1 MAGKADFAARL
12 ALVLKALSISGGRL
26 AADAGVDK
34 SLVSR
39 WRAGSVM
46 PSAHNLARL
55 TQIIAARHS
64 GFTMLDWELDM
75 DALAGRFGVTAPA
88 PAVSAQTPPSGFAE
102 WLALPKLREAALA
115 SGKASAALA
124 GFWRTTR
131 PVPEFPGKFVHDHV
145 IMQATPDG
153 PLSFRIGL
161 FSSRLIGW
169 SMAVGDQMYCCATN
183 QLIGNSIFA
192 IFNCVHRS
200 RIDVLDGVTLA
211 CMADAGGVPVGAAC
225 LLERIGELSGDD
237 DADNAQ
243 YEALLAEHPIAP
255 DGSIPEHIQRHL
267 FRDTGPAALAA
278 GGDPLIMM
286 RSMTSL
292 ARGSVGGS
300 APTGER
306 RFARGIEEDMANGRG
321 IPL

>member
-1 MAGKADFAARL
+1 MAGKDFGVRKEDFGARL
-12 ALVLKALSISGGRL
+12 TLALKALSISGGRL
-26 AADAGVDK
+26 AADAEVDK

-39 WRAGSVM
+39 WRSGSVM

-55 TQIIAARHS
+55 TQIIAARHP

-75 DALAGRFGVTAPA
+75 SALAARFGVAAPA
-88 PAVSAQTPPSGFAE
+88 PAAPAQRPPSGFAE
-102 WLALPKLREAALA
+102 WLALPKFREAALA
-115 SGKASAALA
+115 SGKASSALA

-145 IMQATPDG
+145 IMQTTADG

-192 IFNCVHRS
+192 IFNYVHRP

-225 LLERIGELSGDD
+225 LLERVGDLSGDD
-237 DADNAQ
+237 EADDAQ

-255 DGSIPEHIQRHL
+255 DGSIPEHVQRHL

-286 RSMTSL
+286 PAVTSM
-292 ARGSVGGS
+292 ARGSS
-300 APTGER
+300 
-306 RFARGIEEDMANGRG
+306 GRG
-321 IPL
+321 GPIA

>member
-1 MAGKADFAARL
+1 MVGKADFAERL

-26 AADAGVDK
+26 ACDVGVDK

-46 PSAHNLARL
+46 PSADNLARL
-55 TQIIAARHS
+55 TRIIAERHP

-75 DALAGRFGVTAPA
+75 AALAARFGVAAPR
-88 PAVSAQTPPSGFAE
+88 PAASAQTPPSGFAE
-102 WLALPKLREAALA
+102 WLALPKFREAALA
-115 SGKASAALA
+115 SGKASSALA

-161 FSSRLIGW
+161 FSSRLVGW
-169 SMAVGDQMYCCATN
+169 SIAVGDQMYCCATN

-192 IFNCVHRS
+192 IFNYVQRP

-225 LLERIGELSGDD
+225 LLERVGDLSGDD
-237 DADNAQ
+237 EADDAH

-255 DGSIPEHIQRHL
+255 DGSIPEHVQRHL

-286 RSMTSL
+286 PSMTSM
-292 ARGSVGGS
+292 ARGSAGS
-300 APTGER
+300 DGPAAQGYRAHEAAAP
-306 RFARGIEEDMANGRG
+306 ANGSG
-321 IPL
+321 LPH